1 MIRVEFPA
9 STWQFKTVIPVTE
22 SDILTH
28 RHTCRQSNN
37 AQEKIKLKKLKIA
50 LFTLENLKIQDEN
63 WKV

>member
-1 MIRVEFPA
+1 MIPGTQMMF
-9 STWQFKTVIPVTE
+9 
-22 SDILTH
+22 